1 MNYARSQSSQKFKGT
16 TTKSACVICN
26 NTSGH
31 CKTKDGDRGD
41 LLHYCHNNVAKPQGA
56 INGYWWT
63 SAAGTWGVFST
74 EKPKYQG
81 ASIESSRSRN
91 PHSKPKMPN
100 YSIDRHEAFKAY
112 MQPLTLHPDD
122 RADLLRRCITESEIA
137 SWGVVSIEGNEPG
150 CIVPCYAP
158 NGQIVGAQWRLRG
171 VTKGTRYKW
180 VNWLGGGS
188 KNGEELPLTV
198 HRPIGITP
206 TGIAVCE
213 GIGAKSFIL
222 AQRSGM
228 VTIGAGTASQ
238 FTSSLGH
245 WESYLSELSIEL
257 NTKKLTFYPDA
268 GAVRN
273 ESVCGQ
279 YGQWFEA
286 IEELGYEIKIA
297 WWGQTEKGESPD
309 PDQLTSAT
317 EIELISV
324 DEFLA
329 MSPKNAIGEI
339 PWECLSSH
347 LEQLGF
353 WKTQELG
360 KNEAEQAKVDS
371 LIEEMKVNP
380 NIKYS
385 GSRSVQGTEKQ
396 DGYTLHT
403 FSVFNPLMNLDFHV
417 TKMIESPDG
426 GMIEL
431 KVRQKQGDR
440 VKTQKALIK
449 STDTTKV
456 DTFVNALKKA
466 IGRNLVCNLKP
477 PHLQALLQNRTA
489 QYQISGGKTF
499 RLAPRTGRQDDG
511 FWVFE
516 NTQFNPKGEVCTE
529 DESLWMFNPSLGV
542 DEQVVSPK
550 IAPQNKDALLNLIKA
565 AQKYYHA
572 ETFPLA
578 LMTIGYGVATVHRDY
593 IYEAYSSLPQMNVFG
608 DAGGGKTLAAI
619 MASSLFGTHIA
630 PVSRFT
636 ESVIFETV
644 KSIGSLLLVID
655 DPLKK
660 ERRGGDLAVKVD
672 NFVWDMYGTNAR
684 KVRGNEQKPHTNVI
698 ITSNKAIGEDTAAI
712 ESRLIKVSFPKR
724 EFNQFGRHAVSDAIA
739 GATGGLGQLI
749 GMKFDNQ
756 AIKKV
761 ALQLTPHLTG
771 AHARLTD
778 SYAILTHYTQRLCD
792 LAGFEFNALEYCINN
807 LCPKANT
814 FESDKCSLT
823 DFLEKLATLRT
834 KGVVGEWDVSQV
846 KKRGHKSY
854 LAINMV
860 SVWPIFEREYPHVN
874 YSRQSIEALIS
885 ERGGINNS
893 SQKFIKD
900 KAVWMDYQ
908 RALNQYRMAGGQ
920 GSGDKSLEPIK
931 PSKTSTAR
939 CSLIPTAIVDEAIGG
954 EDATTTNYSDNAS
967 PSWESTPPT
976 AEETTPT
983 PDEVKVG
990 DYATV
995 RVNLPEV
1002 ELKAGDRVA
1011 IIEVQQDQESGG
1023 WFAIARSDNQ
1033 GKRFSLWLNDLQA
1046 TGQVADPS
1054 G

>member
-1 MNYARSQSSQKFKGT
+1 MNYARSQKFKGT
-16 TTKSACVICN
+16 SARSACVICN

-31 CKTKDGDRGD
+31 CKTQDGKNGD
-41 LLHYCHNNVAKPQGA
+41 LLHYCHNNVSKPQSA
-56 INGYWWT
+56 VNGYWWT
-63 SAAGTWGVFST
+63 IAAGTWGVFSA

-81 ASIESSRSRN
+81 SSTESARSSTNSRR
-91 PHSKPKMPN
+91 PKMPT
-100 YSIDRHEAFKAY
+100 YSTDRDAAFRAY
-112 MQPLTLHPDD
+112 MKPLTLHPDD

-137 SWGVVSIEGNEPG
+137 SWGVVSIESNEPG
-150 CIVPCYAP
+150 YIVPCYAP

-171 VTKGTRYKW
+171 ASKGTRYKW
-180 VNWLGGGS
+180 VNWVGGGT

-228 VTIGAGTASQ
+228 VAIGAGTASQ

-245 WESYLSELSIEL
+245 WESYLQALSSEL
-257 NTKKLTFYPDA
+257 NTKSLTFYPDA

-273 ESVCGQ
+273 ESVFGQ
-279 YGQWFEA
+279 YEKWFES
-286 IEELGYEIKIA
+286 IEELGYEIKVA

-317 EIELISV
+317 EIKLISV

-339 PWECLSSH
+339 PWECLASH
-347 LEQLGF
+347 LEQLGS

-360 KNEAEQAKVDS
+360 KNESEQAKVDS

-396 DGYTLHT
+396 DGYMMHS

-440 VKTQKALIK
+440 VKTQYALIK

-456 DTFVNALKKA
+456 DTFVNSLKKA

-489 QYQISGGKTF
+489 QYQIAGGKTF
-499 RLAPRTGRQDDG
+499 KLAPRTGRQDDG
-511 FWVFE
+511 FWIFE
-516 NTQFNPKGEVCTE
+516 NIQFNPSGEVCTE
-529 DESLWMFNPSLGV
+529 DESLWMFNPNLGV

-550 IAPQNKDALLNLIKA
+550 IAPQNKEALLNLIKA
-565 AQKYYHA
+565 AQNYYHPD
-572 ETFPLA
+572 TFGMA
-578 LMTIGYGVATVHRDY
+578 LMTIGYGAATVHREH
-593 IYEAYSSLPQMNVFG
+593 IFEAYSAFPQMNVFG
-608 DAGGGKTLAAI
+608 DAGGGKTLAAT
-619 MASSLFGTHIA
+619 MACSLFGAHIA

-636 ESVIFETV
+636 ESVIYETV
-644 KSIGSLLLVID
+644 KSIGSLLLAID

-660 ERRGGDLAVKVD
+660 ERRGGDLSAKVD
-672 NFVWDMYGTNAR
+672 NFVWDMYGANAR

-698 ITSNKAIGEDTAAI
+698 ITSNKAIGEDTTAI
-712 ESRLIKVSFPKR
+712 ESRLIKISFPKR
-724 EFNQFGRHAVSDAIA
+724 DFNLFGRHAVTDAIA

-749 GMKFDNQ
+749 GMKFDNA
-756 AIKKV
+756 AIKKI

-778 SYAILTHYTQRLCD
+778 NYAILAHYTQRLCD
-792 LAGFEFNALEYCINN
+792 LAGFEFNALEYCIKN
-807 LCPKANT
+807 LCPTANT
-814 FESDKCSLT
+814 FDSDKDSLT

-846 KKRGHKSY
+846 TKRGHKSY
-854 LAINMV
+854 LAVNMV

-874 YSRQSIEALIS
+874 YSRQSIEALIL
-885 ERGGINNS
+885 ERGGANKS
-893 SQKFIKD
+893 AQKFIQD
-900 KAVWMDYQ
+900 KAIWLDYQ
-908 RALNQYRMAGGQ
+908 RALNQYRMAGAQ
-920 GSGDKSLEPIK
+920 GNGDKSLEPIK
-931 PSKTSTAR
+931 PSKTACR
-939 CSLIPTAIVDEAIGG
+939 MCSLIPTAIVDEAIGG
-954 EDATTTNYSDNAS
+954 KDTITTNYSDNS
-967 PSWESTPPT
+967 TPSWEPTPAT
-976 AEETTPT
+976 AEDPAPT

-1002 ELKAGDRVA
+1002 ELKAGDRVVVV
-1011 IIEVQQDQESGG
+1011 EVQQDQESGV

-1033 GKRFSLWLNDLQA
+1033 GKTFSLWLEDLQA

-1054 G
+1054 D